1 MQCRQVVLGVLGMV
15 LAASAAHAATPGQ
28 ATLFG
33 QKYNVE
39 VHSLQGTYANGLKV
53 TQVGD
58 WMDHSDS
65 RKTKTDFVQGA
76 TPDKDRLF
84 VVAAPQP
91 GLDPEDEFYTLTGS
105 DPATGQFNTKVSSLE
120 QHWGGS
126 VGADKGGRPTDVLWL
141 NDTDT
146 GKKKDKNIIIV
157 QFTDDDHY
165 RFYDL
170 DSLNGDFLSDEVGF
184 QENHV
189 IRGIGSLVN
198 PGPNNGMDAADVG
211 DPNAPFSGFM
221 TFARTAIPQYLLAGA
236 HPDSSTNT
244 ATAGLELGIIDVTTT
259 KFLPVLTNV
268 TASLPMHDDGS
279 GNQVAGY
286 IHSLAAEAPDPAK
299 GMAPTSNVYWML
311 YTDPEPG
318 GPTDTFI
325 SNQLLRVQ
333 IDLPADLTKAK
344 AGDIKVKTL
353 GMEDLLK
360 TGLADTSVDDT
371 NAIYGM
377 SIGREVTAGSGKR
390 IIYLTDWDGNIFT
403 LTPR

>member
-1 MQCRQVVLGVLGMV
+1 MGLLGIGVALVAG
-15 LAASAAHAATPGQ
+15 AARAATPGQ
-28 ATLFG
+28 VTLFG
-33 QKYNVE
+33 QKYAVE
-39 VHSLQGTYANGLKV
+39 VHSLQGTYANALKV
-53 TQVGD
+53 KQVGD

-91 GLDPEDEFYTLTGS
+91 GLDTEDQFYTLTGS
-105 DPATGQFNTKVSSLE
+105 DPATGQFNTKVSMLQ
-120 QHWGGS
+120 QHWGGAVDAS
-126 VGADKGGRPTDVLWL
+126 KGGRVTDVLWL

-146 GKKKDKNIIIV
+146 GKKKDKNIVIV

-170 DSLNGDFLSDEVGF
+170 DTLNGDFLSDEVGF
-184 QENHV
+184 QEYHV

-211 DPNAPFSGFM
+211 DPNAPYSGFM
-221 TFARTAIPQYLLAGA
+221 TFARTANPQYLLAGA
-236 HPDSSTNT
+236 HPQSG
-244 ATAGLELGIIDVTTT
+244 AGVEMGIMDVNTT

-325 SNQLLRVQ
+325 SNQLVRVQ
-333 IDLPADLTKAK
+333 IDLPADPTKAK

-360 TGLADTSVDDT
+360 SGLADTSVDDT

-377 SIGREVTAGSGKR
+377 SIGREVTAGSGKH
-390 IIYLTDWDGNIFT
+390 IIYLTDWDGNLLT
-403 LTPR
+403 LTPQ